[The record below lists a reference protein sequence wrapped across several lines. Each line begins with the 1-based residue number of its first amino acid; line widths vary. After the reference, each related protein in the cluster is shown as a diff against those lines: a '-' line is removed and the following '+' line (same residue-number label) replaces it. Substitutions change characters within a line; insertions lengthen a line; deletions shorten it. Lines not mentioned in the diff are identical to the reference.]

1 MHSNSMEQ
9 EKEMVKT
16 KTKTEVMTLRVRP
29 TVKAAVKVLADRE
42 KRSVANMIEVLIHEH
57 CVRVG
62 LCHELEPE
70 LINVE

>member
-1 MHSNSMEQ
+1 
-9 EKEMVKT
+9 
-16 KTKTEVMTLRVRP
+16 MTLRVRP

>member
-1 MHSNSMEQ
+1 MHSDSMEQ
-9 EKEMVKT
+9 EKEMVKI
-16 KTKTEVMTLRVRP
+16 KTEVMTLRVRP